1 LRGSGCLLAGR
12 LLLLLAC
19 LAAAAARAEPAGQPG
34 AWRSLFDGRSLGQWE
49 VVGRYEFHGHGK
61 VEVRDGRLVLAA
73 GQPGT
78 AVRWTGEVPKID
90 YELRLE
96 AMRVEGDDFF
106 CGLTFPVGKSF
117 CSLILGGW
125 DGSICGL
132 SSIDGEPAAENATA
146 FHLDVEKGKWY
157 RVRLRVTRAK
167 IEAWI
172 EDRKAIDL
180 PTEGTTLAIRFPE
193 EAATP
198 LSLATWRTSGAFRR
212 LEIRTLAGTSRP

>member
-1 LRGSGCLLAGR
+1 
-12 LLLLLAC
+12 
-19 LAAAAARAEPAGQPG
+19 
-34 AWRSLFDGRSLGQWE
+34 
-49 VVGRYEFHGHGK
+49 
-61 VEVRDGRLVLAA
+61 
-73 GQPGT
+73 
-78 AVRWTGEVPKID
+78 VPKID